1 MECKKTERGIQVY
14 PVRDLDLAQT
24 LDCGQSFR
32 WTEQEDGSFCG
43 VAYGKYAVMRLN
55 GEILYID
62 GAETAD
68 FSNIWREYLDLD
80 LDYSAVKSELCK
92 IHPIL
97 KEAVTYAPGLR
108 ILKQEPFEAFCT
120 FILSQNNHIKR
131 IKGMIQRLC
140 ENFGKPIGN
149 GAYSFPDAETLA
161 ALSEEALSP
170 VRAGFRNKYLLDGAR
185 KIVSGEVDLEL
196 CRKLPYEEA
205 QKELMKV
212 KGIGVKVSDCILLY
226 GLHRIEAFPMD
237 VWMKRA
243 MEILFP
249 GMKPEDFGP
258 YAGIAQQYIFH
269 YSRMHPEL
277 FQQKERIS

>member
-1 MECKKTERGIQVY
+1 MECRKTENGIAVY
-14 PVRDLDLAQT
+14 PVRDLNLAQT

-32 WTEQEDGSFCG
+32 WTEQADGSFFG
-43 VAYGKYAVMRLN
+43 VAYGKYASMRLN
-55 GEILYID
+55 GETLYIK
-62 GAETAD
+62 GAKTDD
-68 FSNIWREYLDLD
+68 FFNIWKEYLDLN
-80 LDYSAVKSELCK
+80 LDYGTVKTELCK
-92 IHPIL
+92 IHPVL
-97 KEAVTYAPGLR
+97 KEAITYAPGLR

-131 IKGMIQRLC
+131 IKGMVQRLC
-140 ENFGKPIGN
+140 ENFGERIGE
-149 GAYSFPDAETLA
+149 GVFAFPKAETLA
-161 ALSEEALSP
+161 SLSEEALSP
-170 VRAGFRNKYLLDGAR
+170 VRAGFRSKYLLDGAE
-185 KIVSGEVDLEL
+185 KILSGEVDLER

-205 QKELMKV
+205 KQELMKV
-212 KGIGVKVSDCILLY
+212 KGIGVKVADCILLY